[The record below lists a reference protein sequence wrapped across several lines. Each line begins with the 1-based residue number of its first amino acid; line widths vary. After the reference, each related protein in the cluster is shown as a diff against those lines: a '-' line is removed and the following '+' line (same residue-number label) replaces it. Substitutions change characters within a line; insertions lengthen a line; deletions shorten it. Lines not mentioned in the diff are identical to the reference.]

1 MKRLFILLFSGF
13 LFIPVLTLAQAPLGF
28 TYQAVAR
35 DASGEV
41 VSNQDV
47 AFRISL
53 LSGSTDGASVYSEKH
68 YALTNQFG
76 LVTLT
81 IGQGVD
87 PSGSFAAIN
96 WGNGPYFLKVE
107 FDPAGGS
114 NFSLMGVNQLL
125 SVPYAL
131 YAENVGSGGATL
143 PEVVTLEPTEITA
156 REANPGGI
164 VVNDGGEV
172 VLLKGI
178 CWSTSPNP
186 TTSDTISGSG
196 VGTGE
201 FKTALSKLDDATTFY
216 VRAFATNRLG
226 TAYGNEIT
234 FTTLPLNGTVTDID
248 GNVYATIRIGTQH
261 WMAENL
267 QVSRYRNGDF
277 IAGNLTNAQWST
289 ASSGAYAW
297 PNNNPAYDTI
307 YGKLYNWFAVAD
319 TNGLCPQGWAVPK
332 DEDWF
337 ALITYLGGSLVT
349 GGKLK
354 STRTAPDDPHPRW
367 DGPNTEASNES
378 GFSGFPGGDRFTGG
392 LYYNFGKIGTFWSS
406 TQSNAVNAWSRGL
419 SYASAGITRNS
430 NDKRY
435 GFSVRC
441 LEKTEER

>member
-1 MKRLFILLFSGF
+1 MKRILNQLFGF
-13 LFIPVLTLAQAPLGF
+13 LIIPCFAIAQAPLGF
-28 TYQAVAR
+28 TYQAVVR
-35 DASGEV
+35 NSGGEV
-41 VSNQDV
+41 VVNQDV
-47 AFRISL
+47 SFRISL
-53 LSGSTDGASVYSEKH
+53 LSGGIGGISVYSETH
-68 YALTNQFG
+68 YAQTNQFG

-81 IGQGVD
+81 IGQGFE
-87 PSGSFAAIN
+87 PAGNFATIN
-96 WGNGPYFLKVE
+96 WGSGPYFLKVE
-107 FDPAGGS
+107 FDITGGN
-114 NFSLMGVNQLL
+114 NFSLMGINQLL

-131 YAENVGSGGATL
+131 YAETVGSGGASL
-143 PEVVTLEPTEITA
+143 PEVVTMEPTDITA
-156 REANPGGI
+156 REANPGGF

-178 CWSTSPNP
+178 CWSISPNP
-186 TTSDTISGSG
+186 TTSDTIMGSG

-201 FKTALSKLDDATTFY
+201 FIAALSKLEDATTFY

-226 TAYGNEIT
+226 TAYGDEIA
-234 FTTLPLNGTVTDID
+234 FTTLPLTGTVADID
-248 GNVYATIRIGTQH
+248 GNIYQTIRIGTQH

-267 QVSRYRNGDF
+267 RVTRYQNGDT
-277 IAGNLTNAQWST
+277 IPGNLTNSQWST
-289 ASSGAYAW
+289 ASTGAYAF
-297 PNNNPAYDTI
+297 PSNDPAFDTI

-319 TNGLCPQGWAVPK
+319 TNGLCPDGWVVPE
-332 DEDWF
+332 DEDWL

-367 DGPNTEASNES
+367 DSPNLEASNES
-378 GFSGFPGGDRFTGG
+378 GFSGFPAGDRFTGG

-406 TQSNAVNAWSRGL
+406 TQANAVNAWSRGL

-441 LEKTEER
+441 LRKTEER